1 MTQAVRKDA
10 ISSIRFYIDK
20 IVSDTNIDGE
30 LLLMLCCYHDYL
42 IYVFLLYLSI
52 IILCLPIMIVYIII

>member
-30 LLLMLCCYHDYL
+30 LLLMLCCYHHYL
-42 IYVFLLYLSI
+42 IYV
-52 IILCLPIMIVYIII
+52 

>member
-20 IVSDTNIDGE
+20 IVSDINIDGQ
-30 LLLMLCCYHDYL
+30 
-42 IYVFLLYLSI
+42 
-52 IILCLPIMIVYIII
+52 